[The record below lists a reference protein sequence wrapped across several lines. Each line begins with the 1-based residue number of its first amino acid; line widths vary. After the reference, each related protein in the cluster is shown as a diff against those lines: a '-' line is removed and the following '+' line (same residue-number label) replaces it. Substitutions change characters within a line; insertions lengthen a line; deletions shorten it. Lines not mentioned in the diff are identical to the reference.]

1 VEFVLCANTGARLK
15 HEERAARSKMLFTGI
30 LITVVLLAALI
41 GGDYAI
47 FSDQVQSDIQT
58 FQSGTVDINVGGMED
73 EFLTAIHQADFSMGT
88 G

>member
-1 VEFVLCANTGARLK
+1 
-15 HEERAARSKMLFTGI
+15 M
-30 LITVVLLAALI
+30 VLLAALI
-41 GGDYAI
+41 GGGYAI

-73 EFLTAIHQADFSMGT
+73 EFLTAFHEADFSMGT